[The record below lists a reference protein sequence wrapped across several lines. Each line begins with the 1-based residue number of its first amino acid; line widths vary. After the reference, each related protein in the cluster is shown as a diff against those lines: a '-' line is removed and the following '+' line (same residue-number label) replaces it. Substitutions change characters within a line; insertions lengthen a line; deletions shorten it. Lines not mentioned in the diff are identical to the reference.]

1 MKKRYEMGIMDL
13 YPVVANKTQIENNPF
28 LQAKFNEE
36 VKADCLY
43 AAVKLALE
51 EHPLFSCT
59 LRYDKGFYLE
69 PIDVEVVLFHTDEK
83 TRPLSFGDHTNG
95 FLWQMCYDDRSVMFE
110 WCHAV
115 SDGRGGFGFF
125 SSVLCHYFGVE
136 RPVTQAFELGL
147 ESFYDKEESGIPQ
160 KKQEKGF
167 AANALPFIKRGYKTD
182 CHILKVPMAEVLVAA
197 KKNDASPAAVLPPL
211 FSMAMRKHLKED
223 AKNKNVC
230 CNVVIDCREPMRF
243 ETMHNCIL
251 SKKITYVD
259 RYDKMEFPLVS
270 TIYRAIIDL
279 AVQQENI
286 INEATKTVDDI
297 RPLVSIK
304 PRFLQ
309 KIVAKAVAGT
319 MKHSD
324 SNFTFTYLGRVNL
337 PDVVMEGL
345 CDFHFRSWTFIRD
358 YERYHFTLILNICEN
373 YQDKEII
380 PDFIDICNA
389 VGIHFERVDMLSFEQ
404 ANLRMKALDYYN
416 KRT

>member
-1 MKKRYEMGIMDL
+1 MKRRYEMGIMDL
-13 YPVVANKTQIENNPF
+13 YPVIANKTQIENNPF
-28 LQAKFNEE
+28 LQARFVEKVDVNR
-36 VKADCLY
+36 LY
-43 AAVKLALE
+43 DAVKCALTE
-51 EHPLFSCT
+51 YPLFSST
-59 LRYDKGFYLE
+59 LCYEKGFCLE
-69 PIDVEVVLFHTDEK
+69 PIDAEVHLFHTDERN
-83 TRPLSFGDHTNG
+83 RPLSFGDHTSG
-95 FLWQMCYDDRSVMFE
+95 FLWQMCYDDDSVSFE

-115 SDGRGGFGFF
+115 SDGRGGFNFF

-136 RPVTQAFELGL
+136 KPVTTALELGL
-147 ESFYDKEESGIPQ
+147 ESFYNKEEEGIPQ

-182 CHILKVPMAEVLVAA
+182 CHILKVPMQEVLMAA

-211 FSMAMRKHLKED
+211 FSMSMRKHLKGN

-230 CNVVIDCREPMRF
+230 CNVVIDCREPMQF

-259 RYDKMEFPLVS
+259 RFDEMEFSLVS
-270 TIYRAIIDL
+270 TIYRSIIDL

-286 INEATKTVDDI
+286 INEATKTVDEI

-309 KIVAKAVAGT
+309 KVVAKAVACVL
-319 MKHSD
+319 KHSD

-337 PDVVMEGL
+337 PDAVMAGL
-345 CDFHFRSWTFIRD
+345 SDFHFRSWTDFGECNIAAVD
-358 YERYHFTLILNICEN
+358 FGGTLILNICEN

-380 PDFIDICNA
+380 PDFIDVCNS
-389 VGIHFERVDMLSFEQ
+389 VGIHFEKVDMFVFEQ
-404 ANLRMKALDYYN
+404 ANLRMKKL
-416 KRT
+416 